1 MDVFLFF
8 PGMTVQERQDSLLS
22 GSVSLCQSAVYKR
35 ISKRCLIALQ
45 TGVNGRG
52 SKHWLGRNRALV
64 GMLSVAVC
72 NAGGHTAVFP

>member
-8 PGMTVQERQDSLLS
+8 PGMTVQERQDGHLS
-22 GSVSLCQSAVYKR
+22 GSVSICHSAVYER

-45 TGVNGRG
+45 TGVNRRG

-64 GMLSVAVC
+64 GMSSVAVC